1 MLIKSVRSIEF
12 IQHIDSPGWALITGA
27 IPRPPTVILVIEA
40 ADGTEGYGTISA
52 LSPQEMPPAA
62 ITACIDFLK
71 GAIVGKEV
79 NVNARMADVERA
91 LWRNAEIKC
100 AFEVALYDLA
110 SRLRGM
116 SLSDYLGG
124 RIHDKIPVIRLVS
137 LQAPERM
144 ADFAA
149 ELVAKG
155 YTALKLKWS
164 GDVKLDVARVKAVR
178 ERVGPN
184 IRMTVDANCRYE
196 VKSAIRAIEESAD
209 YGVELVEQPVPRGNR
224 EGMAL
229 ITRTVRPM
237 VEADE
242 SAQNYDEILDLVRH
256 RVVDCIN
263 LRLSRLGGIKAVMDA
278 ARVCESGDIKYRFG
292 LMLMPSHFQ
301 AATLHVASVLPY
313 LPVGH
318 EIGEHELFREDLF
331 EPLSIVNGMATV
343 PDGPGVGPRLRSA
356 AR

>member
-1 MLIKSVRSIEF
+1 MP
-12 IQHIDSPGWALITGA
+12 HH
-27 IPRPPTVILVIEA
+27 ILVADDDPHIREVICFA
-40 ADGTEGYGTISA
+40 LEKAGMKTSTVADGAAVLRTIERRTPD
-52 LSPQEMPPAA
+52 LIVLDIGMPEM
-62 ITACIDFLK
+62 DGL
-71 GAIVGKEV
+71 EV
-79 NVNARMADVERA
+79 CR
-91 LWRNAEIKC
+91 
-100 AFEVALYDLA
+100 
-110 SRLRGM
+110 RLRHM
-116 SLSDYLGG
+116 SDVPVLFLSARDEEIDRILGLEMGGDDYVTKPFSP
-124 RIHDKIPVIRLVS
+124 R
-137 LQAPERM
+137 
-144 ADFAA
+144 
-149 ELVAKG
+149 EL
-155 YTALKLKWS
+155 
-164 GDVKLDVARVKAVR
+164 VARVKAVR

-196 VKSAIRAIEESAD
+196 VKSAIHAIEEAAD
-209 YGVELVEQPVPRGNR
+209 YGVELIEQPVPRGNR

-263 LRLSRLGGIKAVMDA
+263 LRLSRLGGVKAVMDA

-331 EPLSIVNGMATV
+331 EPLPIVDGMAAV
-343 PDGPGVGPRLRSA
+343 PTGPGVGPRLRNSV
-356 AR
+356 R